1 MRFRCPICDKE
12 VDPAALRMQWG
23 AGGGYRCP
31 SCQGLVRYCPPYLV
45 LNAVVS
51 LLIALGILIILG
63 VRTIGTLLALSALI
77 WYPVSLLV
85 NVAASRI
92 KPPTLKRI
100 RDRGYAPAYQI
111 FGEGSH
117 DMPTTPEPT
126 SPGQEPSEVNSEEDT
141 RKS

>member
-1 MRFRCPICDKE
+1 MRLRCPICNKE
-12 VDPAALRMQWG
+12 IDSTALRMEWG
-23 AGGGYRCP
+23 PGGGYRCP
-31 SCQGLVRYCPPYLV
+31 SCQGLVRYCPPYLG

-51 LLIALGILIILG
+51 LLIALAILITLG

-77 WYPVSLLV
+77 WYPVPLLV

-92 KPPTLKRI
+92 KPPTLKRR

-117 DMPTTPEPT
+117 AMPTAPEPAT
-126 SPGQEPSEVNSEEDT
+126 HGQEPSEANSDEGA
-141 RKS
+141 RKN